1 MPAVAALVPVAVT
14 VGSSLLNIANKDDP
28 NRFAQSVTWYYAAV
42 QGDAVALCK
51 LKYMGGTRGCAP
63 GGCAGAQ
70 TCGFATAAA
79 KQYNEQL
86 YQQALS
92 VLSGAQP
99 QSTPVPQSPRPS
111 AALPPSVTTPI
122 NQTIGGYQTQ
132 EKLENAKNIATALLP
147 WVVVIGGGA
156 LLVYMVIRS
165 RR

>member
-1 MPAVAALVPVAVT
+1 MAIAALIPVAVT
-14 VGSSLLNIANKDDP
+14 VGSSLLNTANKDDP
-28 NRFAQSVTWYYAAV
+28 NRFAQSQAWYYAAV

-51 LKYMGGTRGCAP
+51 LKYMGGSRGCAP
-63 GGCAGAQ
+63 GGCGGAQ
-70 TCGFATAAA
+70 TCGFATVAA
-79 KQYNEQL
+79 KTYNEQL

-99 QSTPVPQSPRPS
+99 QSTPLPQSPQPS
-111 AALPPSVTTPI
+111 AALPPAITTPI
-122 NQTIGGYQTQ
+122 NTAIGQQ
-132 EKLENAKNIATALLP
+132 QQQQQLENAKNIATALLP